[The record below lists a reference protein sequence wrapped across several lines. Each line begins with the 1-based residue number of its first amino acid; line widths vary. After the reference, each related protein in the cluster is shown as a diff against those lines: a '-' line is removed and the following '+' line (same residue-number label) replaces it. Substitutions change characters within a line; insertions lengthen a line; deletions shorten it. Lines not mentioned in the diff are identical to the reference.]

1 MSKKDLGI
9 RPICINVDCGKEAQ
23 FIGYNKAGVP
33 SFRKTCG
40 YCHQKNIVKNNDGK
54 SLIQIIAEN
63 AGFST
68 IKEYEIN
75 LEIRKQ
81 VAINAGF
88 DNLIEYDRHILQQE
102 ALQAGF
108 DNTDRYREWKLAKLN
123 GFDSYSDYTI
133 HKNHQIALVA
143 GFENYSDYTVHKN
156 HQIALDAGFENYRTY
171 NAHKNHQI
179 ALDAGFED
187 HIDHINSKDAYRKY
201 RLTYCENIDGRF
213 GFVCTTNVVWKGML
227 DVDHKDED
235 YLNNEPSNLQTLCK
249 CCHAWKS
256 NDFVKKFGKTAG
268 RKTKKKQQKALLLE
282 LSIV

>member
-23 FIGYNKAGVP
+23 LTGRYNKAGVP
-33 SFRKTCG
+33 SFRKTCS
-40 YCHQKNIVKNNDGK
+40 YCHNKNIVKNNDGK
-54 SLIQIIAEN
+54 SMIQIIAEN

-123 GFDSYSDYTI
+123 
-133 HKNHQIALVA
+133 
-143 GFENYSDYTVHKN
+143 
-156 HQIALDAGFENYRTY
+156 GFENYRTY

-256 NDFVKKFGKTAG
+256 NDFVKKFGQTAG
-268 RKTKKKQQKALLLE
+268 RKTKKKQQKALLFE